1 MTIFQIFS
9 DFVSDSNNGYI
20 VASEGLA
27 QQKLLN
33 HSDYQISFMY
43 SAQMKILF
51 IMKNIYLVSENL
63 SPLKTTFSSGYEKLR
78 HCHNSPTTTTTI
90 TPTTKQPTVVGL
102 GLINRWET
110 TTHHLVDLANGD
122 N

>member
-20 VASEGLA
+20 VASEDLA

-33 HSDYQISFMY
+33 HSDYQISFIY

-63 SPLKTTFSSGYEKLR
+63 SPLKTTFSSGYEN
-78 HCHNSPTTTTTI
+78 CDTATTTTTI
-90 TPTTKQPTVVGL
+90 TQTTKQPTVVGL

-122 N
+122 S